1 MKRDDDYIRELLFKY
16 EADEDWLLFTPGET
30 LGAGKEEWKERGHVY
45 LLMDEGLIAQVG
57 NGTMRVT
64 AAGHDYLDA
73 IRDEGIW
80 KKTKEGAAAVGGV
93 TLGIMKDIAV
103 AYVKQSAADKLGIPL

>member
-16 EADEDWLLFTPGET
+16 EADEDWLLFMPGET
-30 LGAGKEEWKERGHVY
+30 HGVDEEEWKERGHVF
-45 LLMDEGLIAQVG
+45 LLMDEGLMARVAD
-57 NGTMRVT
+57 GTMRLT

-73 IRDEGIW
+73 IRDDGIW
-80 KKTKEGAAAVGGV
+80 KKTKEGAAKVGGV

-103 AYVKQSAADKLGIPL
+103 AYVKQATAERLGITL